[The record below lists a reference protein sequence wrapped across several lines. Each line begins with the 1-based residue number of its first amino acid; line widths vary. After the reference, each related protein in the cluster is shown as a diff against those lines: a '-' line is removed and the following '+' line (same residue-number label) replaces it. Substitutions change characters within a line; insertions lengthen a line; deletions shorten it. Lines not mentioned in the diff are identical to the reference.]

1 MNNSSEFF
9 PDLNG
14 KRVTVMGLG
23 LFGGGVAATRFLADR
38 GARVTVT
45 DLLSENELAESLA
58 QLNGCPIANYHLGG
72 HVEEDFTDADLIV
85 VNPAVKRCHRFL
97 QQARQAG
104 IPLSSEMNLF
114 WQFNRGKTIGV
125 TGSNGKSTT
134 TALIHSIL
142 QAAGWNSRLGGNI
155 GCSLLSE
162 VETIQIGDWSVLEF
176 SSFQLHDLDRL
187 PASPD
192 VAVVTNFAPNHL
204 DWHESLDD
212 YRKSKQTILRW
223 QSPQAIA
230 VLNQDDDDV
239 NHWPVFGRTFWFG
252 SHDQGREGIFLSGNS
267 CLMRLEGTESL
278 ISLPCW
284 LKLPGLHNLQNA
296 MAAAC
301 VALALGVPV
310 DALQQGMEDFTPL
323 PHRLQF
329 VAEVEGRRFYND
341 SLATTPESAIAAV
354 ESFAA
359 PVILLAGGYDKQVDL
374 SQLAETIA
382 TRVKAAALMG
392 QTAEELTDLLE
403 YREINCTV
411 SSCECSS
418 FEEAFR
424 CACAHSAP
432 GDVILLSPGCASYDW
447 FANFQERG
455 ETFIELVHAWHP
467 EHVQR

>member
-1 MNNSSEFF
+1 MNDSSEFF
-9 PDLNG
+9 GDLNG

-23 LFGGGVAATRFLADR
+23 RFGGGVAATRFLADR
-38 GARVTVT
+38 GAKVTVT
-45 DLLSENELAESLA
+45 DLLSDNELAESLA
-58 QLNGCPIANYHLGG
+58 QLDGCPIENFHLGG
-72 HVEEDFTDADLIV
+72 HVEEDFTTADLIV
-85 VNPAVKRCHRFL
+85 VNPAVKRCNRYL

-104 IPLSSEMNLF
+104 IPLASEMNLF
-114 WQFNRGKTIGV
+114 WQLNRGKTVGV

-162 VETIQIGDWSVLEF
+162 VETIQADDWSILEL
-176 SSFQLHDLDRL
+176 SSFQLHDLNRL

-212 YRKSKQTILRW
+212 YRKAKQTILRW

-230 VLNQDDDDV
+230 VLNQDDNDV
-239 NHWPVFGRTFWFG
+239 KRWPVYGKTLWFG
-252 SHDQGREGIFLSGNS
+252 SDDQGREGIFASGDS
-267 CLMRLEGTESL
+267 CVMRLEGTESVL
-278 ISLPCW
+278 PLPCW

-301 VALALGVPV
+301 ATLVVGVPV
-310 DALQQGMEDFTPL
+310 DAVQQGLENFTPL

-329 VAEVEGRRFYND
+329 VAEIEGRRFYND

-354 ESFAA
+354 ESFAE

-382 TRVKAAALMG
+382 TRVKSAVLMG

-403 YREINCTV
+403 CGEIQC
-411 SSCECSS
+411 SAAHCECSS
-418 FEEAFR
+418 FDEAFR
-424 CACAHSAP
+424 CACAHSAL

-447 FANFQERG
+447 FANFQKRG
-455 ETFIELVHAWHP
+455 ETFIELVNAWHP
-467 EHVQR
+467 ERVQS